1 MAANTST
8 LSSAIPNRRR
18 RVRHKI
24 QTPAYASF
32 TSESKSAMLDLH
44 EILDISEDGMAV
56 QCHAPVEV
64 QKQIHLCLD
73 LADCADHIYTT
84 GQVIWSNS
92 SGRIGVRFSDLS
104 SDALARLREWLF
116 VNVMAGVANSE
127 AEIVAVTEAQAAV
140 PPTPSYTDT
149 LAAVAAVRPQ
159 VETLGSDLTA
169 ALQLVAER
177 AHSFLRA
184 SGVAIALAESD
195 PNFMVC
201 RATSGPDAPPA
212 GSRLQVGSGFSG
224 ECVKNGTIL
233 RCDDSDLDVRVDRGI
248 CRALGIRA
256 ILAAPVRS
264 GDRSIG
270 IIEVFSPNVNAF
282 SDADGNILRR
292 LAEIVRDAANR
303 SGSVKLKDSAPKPT
317 PAPGSVLFAAADADA
332 KKKASDDKSI
342 AGINLPRTHL
352 ILLLCAAATI
362 AMALGWGLA
371 PWIQSDMAPWIQR
384 KIHAPAAATL
394 PTVFASS
401 NAAKPEPVPGAA
413 PKDPIVE
420 TATFDQLRQ
429 MAEQGNA
436 AAENAIGLRYATAE
450 GVKLNEA
457 EAVRWFTRAA
467 EDGSVPAQSKLGSI
481 YFSGRGIPA
490 DSSRAYFWMVV
501 ARTSG
506 DDAGKTLAPFV
517 RARLTRAQVTA
528 IELQANVW
536 LQQHQL
542 KSKPAAGQLK
552 ASSKP

>member
-8 LSSAIPNRRR
+8 LSPAIPNRRR
-18 RVRHKI
+18 RVRHRI

-73 LADCADHIYTT
+73 LADCADHIYTI
-84 GQVIWSNS
+84 GQVVWSNS
-92 SGRIGVRFSDLS
+92 SGRTGVRFSDLS

-127 AEIVAVTEAQAAV
+127 TEIAAVAEAQAAA

-149 LAAVAAVRPQ
+149 LAAVAAVRRQ
-159 VETLGSDLTA
+159 VEALGSDLTA
-169 ALQLVAER
+169 ALQMIAAR
-177 AHSFLRA
+177 AQSFLRA

-201 RATSGPDAPPA
+201 RSTSGPDAPPA
-212 GSRLQVGSGFSG
+212 DSRLQVGSGFSG
-224 ECVKNGTIL
+224 ECVKNGTVL
-233 RCDDSDLDVRVDRGI
+233 RCDDSDLDVRVDREI

-270 IIEVFSPNVNAF
+270 IIEAFSPNANEF
-282 SDADGNILRR
+282 SEADGNILRR

-303 SGSVKLKDSAPKPT
+303 SGSANLKASEPIPT
-317 PAPGSVLFAAADADA
+317 PAPGSVLFAATDAES
-332 KKKASDDKSI
+332 KKASDDKTI

-352 ILLLCAAATI
+352 ILLLGAAATV

-371 PWIQSDMAPWIQR
+371 PWIQSEMVPWIQR
-384 KIHAPAAATL
+384 RIHAPAAAEI
-394 PTVFASS
+394 PTVLASS
-401 NAAKPEPVPGAA
+401 NAPKSVTVSSTAS
-413 PKDPIVE
+413 KDPVIE

-429 MAEQGNA
+429 MAQKGNA

-467 EDGSVPAQSKLGSI
+467 DDGSVPAQSKLGSI
-481 YFSGRGIPA
+481 YFSGRGVPA
-490 DSSRAYFWMVV
+490 DPNRAYFWMVL
-501 ARTSG
+501 ARAAG
-506 DDAGKTLAPFV
+506 DDASKTLAPFV
-517 RARLTRAQVTA
+517 RARLTPAQVTA

-542 KSKPAAGQLK
+542 KFKPAPGQLK